1 MSDIPLNY
9 QTAYEWTG
17 DGEKGEVRIG
27 DLPVLPIGSPHN
39 IDRYCPEHILVVA
52 AEACLANYVLLI
64 SRMSQ
69 LDVKGYRST
78 AEGELVKEDSTGY
91 RFKRIVIRPVL
102 SVESGK
108 VKMAERILEK
118 AHGLCMVARAL
129 NCPVDV
135 EPTIEEQATGES

>member
-9 QTAYEWTG
+9 QTSYNWTG
-17 DGEKGEVRIG
+17 DGEKGEIQIG

-39 IDRYCPEHILVVA
+39 ADRYCPEHILVVA

-64 SRMSQ
+64 SNMSR
-69 LDVKGYRST
+69 LEVKDYRST
-78 AEGELVKEDSTGY
+78 AEGELVKDSTGY

-102 SVESGK
+102 TVESGK
-108 VKMAERILEK
+108 ENNAERIIQK
-118 AHGLCMVARAL
+118 AHELCMVARAL

-135 EPTIEEQATGES
+135 EPSIEVVEEQVD

>member
-9 QTAYEWTG
+9 ETAYNWTG
-17 DGEKGEVRIG
+17 DGEKGETRIG

-39 IDRYCPEHILVVA
+39 ADRYCPEHILVVA

-64 SRMSQ
+64 SQMSG
-69 LDVKGYRST
+69 LDIKAYRST
-78 AEGELVKEDSTGY
+78 AEGELLKEDSTGY

-102 SVESGK
+102 TVESGK
-108 VKMAERILEK
+108 ERTAERIVQK
-118 AHGLCMVARAL
+118 AHDLCMVARAL

-135 EPTIEEQATGES
+135 ESSIDVFEN

>member
-9 QTAYEWTG
+9 KTAYEWTG

-39 IDRYCPEHILVVA
+39 ADRFCPEHILVVA

-64 SRMSQ
+64 SQMSR
-69 LDVKGYRST
+69 LEVKAYQST

-102 SVESGK
+102 TVEAGK
-108 VKMAERILEK
+108 ENKAEKIIHK
-118 AHGLCMVARAL
+118 AHDLCMVARSL
-129 NCPVDV
+129 NCPVDI
-135 EPTIEEQATGES
+135 EPTITVL

>member
-17 DGEKGEVRIG
+17 DAEKGEVRIG
-27 DLPVLPIGSPHN
+27 ELPALPVGSPHN
-39 IDRYCPEHILVVA
+39 ADRYCPEHILVVA

-64 SRMSQ
+64 SRMSR
-69 LDVKGYRST
+69 LEVKAYQST
-78 AEGELVKEDSTGY
+78 AEGELLKEDSTGY

-102 SVESGK
+102 TVESGNENT
-108 VKMAERILEK
+108 AEKIIQK

-129 NCPVDV
+129 NFPVDV
-135 EPTIEEQATGES
+135 EPTIKASR

>member
-17 DGEKGEVRIG
+17 NGEKGEIRIG
-27 DLPVLPIGSPHN
+27 DLPPLPIGSPHSA
-39 IDRYCPEHILVVA
+39 DRYCPEHILVVA

-64 SRMSQ
+64 SQMSK

-78 AEGELVKEDSTGY
+78 AEGELLKEDSTGY

-102 SVESGK
+102 TVESGK
-108 VKMAERILEK
+108 EDRAERIIQK
-118 AHGLCMVARAL
+118 AHELCMVARAL

-135 EPTIEEQATGES
+135 EPTIKTFER